1 MSRVHTEDRPPA
13 KGDQKAENAEKSRKY
28 EAKDGAKLNGVR
40 RCDGLQEP
48 RFSGRRL
55 GFCTISGPELV
66 WPGGVLWVVASF
78 SSSAEGRY
86 APDVLQRRPT
96 EDWQLRSLHGPRPN
110 EAQKRRCSG
119 NVAAAVAEP
128 TPLPAKRESKP
139 AVSFSPT
146 ETLRDRRQPDGMRRP
161 DAQPSPSPTASPIVA
176 WLTGAAVKQAIAKAA
191 SFLRPRASLRTSS
204 RRLRLS
210 SRRTLS

>member
-1 MSRVHTEDRPPA
+1 MNVNSRSPRGGVRDLVCGTGPQLGLGLDHSVAGRPQSGPGPGHLGGRPPLY

-66 WPGGVLWVVASF
+66 WPRGVLRVVASF

-96 EDWQLRSLHGPRPN
+96 EDWQLRSLQGPRPN

-128 TPLPAKRESKP
+128 TPYRPSASPSRRRGLNRVKPCTVGASRMESGVP
-139 AVSFSPT
+139 MRSRV
-146 ETLRDRRQPDGMRRP
+146 RRP
-161 DAQPSPSPTASPIVA
+161 RRSSPD
-176 WLTGAAVKQAIAKAA
+176 
-191 SFLRPRASLRTSS
+191 R
-204 RRLRLS
+204 
-210 SRRTLS
+210 

>member
-1 MSRVHTEDRPPA
+1 M
-13 KGDQKAENAEKSRKY
+13 
-28 EAKDGAKLNGVR
+28 
-40 RCDGLQEP
+40 
-48 RFSGRRL
+48 
-55 GFCTISGPELV
+55 
-66 WPGGVLWVVASF
+66 VASF

-161 DAQPSPSPTASPIVA
+161 DAQSSPSPTESPIVA
-176 WLTGAAVKQAIAKAA
+176 WLTGN
-191 SFLRPRASLRTSS
+191 
-204 RRLRLS
+204 
-210 SRRTLS
+210 